1 MLAIDNLKK
10 HFGFVKAVDNVNL
23 DIAEGERVRM
33 EKKIFVCLTQTKPK
47 MMESTSEKKRA
58 AGINISRE

>member
-1 MLAIDNLKK
+1 LNNNAKRSM
-10 HFGFVKAVDNVNL
+10 
-23 DIAEGERVRM
+23 ERERARM
-33 EKKIFVCLTQTKPK
+33 EKKIFVCLTQTKPN